1 MRSTGI
7 YRTTEGGGES
17 VRAFVPFPLPPSS
30 PPLEFKRKLLDLHGR
45 ALAAIGQL
53 EVAGKMVPSPK
64 WFLYGFVRKE
74 ALISSQIEGTQAT
87 LEDLFSYEATRQ
99 SDRIDDV
106 EEVCNYIEAFEFGRR
121 EISRPKGLPLSTR
134 LLCAIHRKLMCGVRG
149 AERQPGRIRT
159 SQNWIGGTRPGNAA
173 FVPPPPEDVMPALA
187 DLERWIHSPDPIPP
201 LIRAGLA
208 HVQFESIHPFL
219 DGNGRIGRLLI
230 SLLLEH
236 WKILSS
242 PLLYLSLA
250 FKQNRDVYYRRL
262 SDVRRKG
269 DWEKWTE
276 FFLNSVIHAAED
288 GVRSAESLFELLEAD
303 RRRLLQSESVTVPA
317 LRLFDILPA
326 HPLVTLAIVMKEL
339 QTTKPTA
346 LKAIAIL
353 EQTGILRE
361 ITGRK
366 RDRVFAYRN
375 YQNLLAHGTSPL

>member
-1 MRSTGI
+1 
-7 YRTTEGGGES
+7 
-17 VRAFVPFPLPPSS
+17 
-30 PPLEFKRKLLDLHGR
+30 
-45 ALAAIGQL
+45 
-53 EVAGKMVPSPK
+53 
-64 WFLYGFVRKE
+64 
-74 ALISSQIEGTQAT
+74 
-87 LEDLFSYEATRQ
+87 
-99 SDRIDDV
+99 
-106 EEVCNYIEAFEFGRR
+106 
-121 EISRPKGLPLSTR
+121 
-134 LLCAIHRKLMCGVRG
+134 
-149 AERQPGRIRT
+149 
-159 SQNWIGGTRPGNAA
+159 
-173 FVPPPPEDVMPALA
+173 MPALA